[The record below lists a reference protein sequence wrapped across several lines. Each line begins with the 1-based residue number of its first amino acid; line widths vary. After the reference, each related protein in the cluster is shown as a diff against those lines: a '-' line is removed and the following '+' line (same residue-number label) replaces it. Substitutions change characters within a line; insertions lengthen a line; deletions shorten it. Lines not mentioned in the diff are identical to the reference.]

1 MNEEKY
7 IKERLDDQI
16 QWYSKESRF
25 NQKFHKLLRLTEIIS
40 AALIPF
46 LAGMVGKI
54 PYSTWIIGS
63 LGVVIAVCAGASS
76 LWKFHENWIQYR
88 TSAET
93 LKHEKYLYLTKS
105 YPYNEENKENALN
118 YFVKRVENLISKEN
132 TQWARLSDKDNKPKE
147 SVQ

>member
-7 IKERLDDQI
+7 INERLEKQI
-16 QWYSKESRF
+16 LWYSKESRF
-25 NQKFHKLLRLTEIIS
+25 NQKFHKLLRLTEIIF

-54 PYSTWIIGS
+54 PYSTWIIGG

-76 LWKFHENWIQYR
+76 VWKFHENWIQYR

-105 YPYNEENKENALN
+105 YPYNEENQENAFN

-132 TQWARLSDKDNKPKE
+132 TQWAGHTEKKNE
-147 SVQ
+147 SKI